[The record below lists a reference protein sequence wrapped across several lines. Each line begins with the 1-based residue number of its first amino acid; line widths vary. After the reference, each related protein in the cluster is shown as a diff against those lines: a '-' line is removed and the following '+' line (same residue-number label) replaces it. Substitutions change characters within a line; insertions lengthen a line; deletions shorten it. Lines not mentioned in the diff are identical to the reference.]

1 MTRNPHFYENAAHA
15 LVTDLSSR
23 FGLGLG
29 LEFRLP
35 LVEAGRLLDKRTAQ
49 VETFNRA
56 RGKWKKHARTLE
68 RVNAELAALNHDR
81 HLQLM
86 ARDAEL
92 NRLRAELAQAR
103 ADAAPAETIAG
114 HALAELARLA
124 TVDADL
130 ARARETIATLHAA
143 YTEAEDDIR
152 YADAVRRLIAGLDAV
167 APAWRYS
174 RPDER
179 TARVWDEFLCV
190 VDGSPV

>member
-23 FGLGLG
+23 FGLALG

-56 RGKWKKHARTLE
+56 RGKWKKHAIQRA
-68 RVNAELAALNHDR
+68 RVNAE
-81 HLQLM
+81 
-86 ARDAEL
+86 
-92 NRLRAELAQAR
+92 
-103 ADAAPAETIAG
+103 
-114 HALAELARLA
+114 
-124 TVDADL
+124 L

-143 YTEAEDDIR
+143 YMEAEGDIR

-190 VDGSPV
+190 VDGQRI